1 MKRIEVVITYDDFH
15 DCETCGSSW
24 AVGGYV
30 LVDGTEV
37 VRVDPVAHCYGG
49 TSVTEEELLV
59 LALEKLGVELLAD
72 GEKFDITC
80 SDVREDLGL

>member
-1 MKRIEVVITYDDFH
+1 MKRIEVITTYDDFH

-24 AVGGYV
+24 AEGGYV

-37 VRVDPVAHCYGG
+37 VRVTPVAHCYGG

-59 LALEKLGVELLAD
+59 LALEKLGIEVLVD
-72 GEKFDITC
+72 GDKPQITC
-80 SDVREDLGL
+80 SDVRENLGL